1 MRKIGCLIITIILAG
16 FISCSDNSTGTNGSD
31 DNDPSETT
39 IEIQG
44 LVSGPLSDPGKSLL
58 SDSSSTEYN
67 SGVSN
72 NSTDDF
78 IASELATSIAEKS
91 VTGESPM
98 PGVVVSIYEL
108 SDYISNQ
115 ESASL
120 LATTTTDSEGQY
132 SVSEIEEGIDIVIVT
147 DSNPRQTLIIINS
160 EEDSSGDINS
170 ATSIVS
176 EYWASELSNGT
187 AFNQTDFDELFQTAE
202 DFLEDM
208 PTDELYSLL
217 AELVPDRFGDGFP
230 VDLSSEAQR
239 FVGTLTGID
248 FAACEDIEFE
258 LSSGRPTNYVQ
269 INGLSDE
276 FGDEPLGWVYDSNDI
291 DEENRFAVYIE
302 RINENQAE
310 MLIPIHPGNHMEGG
324 SATIEIYNENQS
336 INCSGISFEIEA
348 LESAPGTIKQMVDN
362 LEITF
367 KNMAQE
373 FGYSFEDL
381 IAVDIAELPDEVK
394 ALAASIQTI
403 DGSNNPNSIRQILNG
418 NAPLLEGEPMDA
430 EVLELF
436 DALFHESGLSEK
448 VVTFSE
454 VIDSKTKLK
463 NASFGNCLVLPEN
476 ISTPGE
482 LNCWMGIQAWFEN
495 ENQGLSRIRRDAAG
509 AVLGIGG
516 IIALVSGAGAPL
528 TAVFGAAATIVS
540 MQQIFID
547 ANDNTLPSQLLG
559 FEIKGNPETYENE
572 DDNTEGVW
580 SADLAAE
587 SKGWTLDW
595 VTTLTN
601 VPGLGKAAGIFNRTN
616 MPNHAVEF
624 LIDNFQSQIGSI
636 WNADSGPIS
645 ISPQVQQVT
654 IDINRD
660 EDYFNWE
667 SNTTSKETNTDPFSF
682 TRDQQGYTP
691 EAVGTADLRLETKG
705 GDVFK
710 GQKVFNILELE
721 VVPINITLVEYIVDS
736 DTTYVS
742 PFYIAIDEELTLEAA
757 VENAINKEVTWSVS
771 PEGSGLS
778 LIDWRVEPATG
789 IKDVVAKEPGSY
801 IVEAESIADTG
812 PRADKTPRRF
822 DQVRIVVGG
831 LNVSNPGCVE
841 TGEAYQLSASIG
853 GETVDFNDLEWDIN
867 GPGSIDSDGVYSADG
882 TGDVQI
888 NFQVIGQPE
897 NTHTINFAVKKL
909 CSSFTISSPK
919 FNFSG
924 TCVGYEELEGTN
936 RTAIYFDPQ
945 HEQPNGQIIIKEI
958 LSEVMSTT
966 ESWTETDPG
975 WSINSFVQSGLEWPS
990 KTWGYAPDD
999 NIGAGGSFTLNHEV
1013 REYDETNLRVLGGSF
1028 SAEFRWDEVV
1038 GEEIIE
1044 RLDPVTIDF
1053 TGALPPGERR
1063 TNHECLATGGS

>member
-1 MRKIGCLIITIILAG
+1 
-16 FISCSDNSTGTNGSD
+16 STGTNGSD

-91 VTGESPM
+91 VSGESPM
-98 PGVVVSIYEL
+98 PGIVVSIYEL

-115 ESASL
+115 ESASV

-147 DSNPRQTLIIINS
+147 GSNPRQTLIVINS

-176 EYWASELSNGT
+176 EYWALELSNGT
-187 AFNQTDFDELFQTAE
+187 VFNQDEFDGLLNTAH
-202 DFLEDM
+202 DLLEDM
-208 PTDELYSLL
+208 STDELLSLL
-217 AELVPDRFGDGFP
+217 TELVPENFGEGFP
-230 VDLSSEAQR
+230 GNLSSDAQH

-248 FAACEDIEFE
+248 FASCEDIEFE
-258 LSSGRPTNYVQ
+258 MSSGKPTNYIQ
-269 INGLSDE
+269 INGLSDA
-276 FGDEPLGWVYDSNDI
+276 FGDEPLGWVYESEKM

-302 RINENQAE
+302 RINETTGE
-310 MLIPIHPGNHMEGG
+310 MLIPIHPGNYMEGG
-324 SATIEIYNENQS
+324 TVTIEIYNENQS

-348 LESAPGTIKQMVDN
+348 LESAPGTIKQMIDN
-362 LEITF
+362 LEIAF

-373 FGYSFEDL
+373 FGYNIDEL
-381 IAVDIAELPDEVK
+381 LAVDVSDLPDEVK
-394 ALAASIQTI
+394 ALAASIQTL

-418 NAPLLEGEPMDA
+418 QAPVLEGEPLDT

-448 VVTFSE
+448 LLSFNE
-454 VIDSKTKLK
+454 LFDSQAKL
-463 NASFGNCLVLPEN
+463 NSTVSLGNCLVLPEN

-482 LNCWMGIQAWFEN
+482 LNCWMGVQAWFEN
-495 ENQGLSRIRRDAAG
+495 ANQGLSREIRDATG

-516 IIALVSGAGAPL
+516 VAALASGAGAPL
-528 TAVFGAAATIVS
+528 IAPLGISATAVT
-540 MQQIFID
+540 MMQIFID

-559 FEIKGNPETYENE
+559 FEILGNPEIYNNE
-572 DDNTEGVW
+572 DDNTVGEW
-580 SADLAAE
+580 SAELAAE
-587 SKGWTLDW
+587 SNGWTLDW
-595 VTTLTN
+595 VTTLEN
-601 VPGLGKAAGIFNRTN
+601 VPGLGKVSGIFNKTN
-616 MPNHAVEF
+616 MPNAIEF
-624 LIDNFQSQIGSI
+624 LIDNFQREANNI
-636 WNADSGPIS
+636 WKADSGPIS
-645 ISPQVQQVT
+645 LSPQIQQVT

-660 EDYFNWE
+660 EDFFNWE
-667 SNTTSKETNTDPFSF
+667 LNTKSQETNTDPFSF
-682 TRDQQGYTP
+682 TQDERGYTP
-691 EAVGTADLRLETKG
+691 EAVGTADLRVETKG

-721 VVPINITLVEYIVDS
+721 VEPINVTIGTWIGENIFTGNESPYYINVQ
-736 DTTYVS
+736 
-742 PFYIAIDEELTLEAA
+742 EELSLYAD
-757 VENAINKEVTWSVS
+757 VSNAINKEVIWSVN
-771 PEGSGLS
+771 PQESGLS
-778 LIDWRVEPATG
+778 VLDLAGRDNVVEVLAT
-789 IKDVVAKEPGSY
+789 ESGSY

-841 TGEAYQLSASIG
+841 TGSTYQLTASIG
-853 GETVDFNDLEWDIN
+853 GETVDFSELKWDIN
-867 GPGSIDSDGVYSADG
+867 GPGSIDSDGVYSAG
-882 TGDVQI
+882 STGDVQI
-888 NFQVIGQPE
+888 QFKVIDQPQ
-897 NTHTINFAVKKL
+897 TTDTISFSVSEM

-999 NIGAGGSFTLNHEV
+999 NIGAGGNFTLNHEV
-1013 REYDETNLRVLGGSF
+1013 REYDETNVRVLGGSF